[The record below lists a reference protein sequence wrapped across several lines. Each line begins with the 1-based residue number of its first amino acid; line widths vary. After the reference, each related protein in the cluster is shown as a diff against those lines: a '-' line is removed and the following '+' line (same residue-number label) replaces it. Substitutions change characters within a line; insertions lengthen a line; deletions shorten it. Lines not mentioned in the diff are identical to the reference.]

1 MPNQN
6 CIFPRPAILRRL
18 ALAALAATVLNV
30 LIALLFSEWIHEHWL
45 HPLGIGK
52 PGDIVITTLLT
63 MFSFVPL
70 TLMFAWP
77 FMKRELLWL
86 KDLCRNSDVH
96 MAQCEI
102 MKQGIHQE
110 LIQVAPYADIMT
122 RQLDGALAETET
134 GVIGAIEQ
142 LDELHKES
150 RAQVERIGA
159 SMQNGMQLTEVM
171 RQQSGYNKTVIG
183 VLSNHMSDQTAE
195 LNRNFERIRR
205 LSDEVGALTPLVGV
219 ISEIASQ
226 TNLLAL
232 NAAIEAARA
241 GEAGRGF
248 AVVADEVRKLSAQ
261 TASAA
266 MDISWKIAAATQHA
280 EDELTRASDAVN
292 NHEVSSDLK
301 RIIDDIT
308 LIEGRFAESSKVLLE
323 VINGVDSGNREMVA
337 RLTQVFGHLQFQDI
351 VRQSLDHVK
360 YALCGLNEHLQGVAA
375 HIADETWDGTLTP
388 TLPERLDGHLDR
400 YVMDSQR
407 HAHASVT
414 GKQASAPARP
424 AIELF

>member
-1 MPNQN
+1 MSNKN
-6 CIFPRPAILRRL
+6 CNSPRPGLVRRL
-18 ALAALAATVLNV
+18 ALSALAATALNV
-30 LIALLFSEWIHEHWL
+30 MIALLFSEWILNHWL
-45 HPLGIGK
+45 YPLGFGK
-52 PGDIVITTLLT
+52 PGEIVITTLLT
-63 MFSFVPL
+63 MLSFVPL
-70 TLMFAWP
+70 TLLFAWP
-77 FMKRELLWL
+77 SMKHELLWL
-86 KDLCRNSDVH
+86 NDLCKFRITQ
-96 MAQCEI
+96 MAHCEVI
-102 MKQGIHQE
+102 KQGINQE
-110 LIQVAPYADIMT
+110 LTQVAPYADIMT
-122 RQLDGALAETET
+122 RQLDAALTQTES

-142 LDELHKES
+142 LDALHKES
-150 RAQVERIGA
+150 HAQVERIGA

-171 RQQSGYNKTVIG
+171 RQQSGYNKTIVG
-183 VLSNHMSDQTAE
+183 VLSNHMSEQAAE

-266 MDISWKIAAATQHA
+266 TDIAQKIAAATQHA

-292 NHEVSSDLK
+292 NHEVSSNLK

-308 LIEGRFAESSKVLLE
+308 LIEGRFSEGSKVLLE
-323 VINGVDSGNREMVA
+323 VINGVDSGNQEMVA

-360 YALCGLNEHLQGVAA
+360 YALWGLNEHLQGVAA
-375 HIADETWDGTLTP
+375 HLSDETWDGTLSP
-388 TLPERLDGHLDR
+388 TLPERLNGHLDR

-407 HAHASVT
+407 DAHASVT
-414 GKQASAPARP
+414 GKQTSAPARP